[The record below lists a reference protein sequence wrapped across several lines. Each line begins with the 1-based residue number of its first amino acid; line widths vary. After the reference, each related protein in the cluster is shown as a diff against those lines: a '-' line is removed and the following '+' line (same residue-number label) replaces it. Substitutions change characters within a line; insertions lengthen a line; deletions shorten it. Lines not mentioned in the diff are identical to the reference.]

1 MVATWLKVLDPWARM
16 LPSVEKAPKT
26 VRFTTKGL
34 YTFLALIVYLTASQV
49 PLYGLHSSIRKDPLF
64 WLRSIFAGQRGSL
77 MELGIGPTITSSFF
91 SSRYLS
97 HPRYC
102 PLTRTTK

>member
-16 LPSVEKAPKT
+16 LPSVEKAPKS

-49 PLYGLHSSIRKDPLF
+49 PLYGLHASIRKDPC
-64 WLRSIFAGQRGSL
+64 SGCAQ
-77 MELGIGPTITSSFF
+77 
-91 SSRYLS
+91 YLQANEGAS
-97 HPRYC
+97 WSWV
-102 PLTRTTK
+102 